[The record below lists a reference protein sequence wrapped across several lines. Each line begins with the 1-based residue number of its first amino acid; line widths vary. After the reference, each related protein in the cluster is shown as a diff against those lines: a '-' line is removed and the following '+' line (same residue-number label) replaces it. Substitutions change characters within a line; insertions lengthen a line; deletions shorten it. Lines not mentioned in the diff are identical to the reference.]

1 MSKEILKKIERQM
14 YMPSQALIE
23 DVKKIDGDIMILGVS
38 GKMGYNLAALLVN
51 ALKEAGIE
59 KKVYGVARF
68 SGGQKDRERFDQ
80 LGVETIV
87 ADFLEPGALEKLPQ
101 VKNIIYMVGYKFGAS
116 GNEAY
121 TWALNSYLPGRVA
134 ETFPDSRIVA
144 FSTGTVYQLVD
155 VRSTAPSEE
164 VKPEPY
170 GEYAQSCL
178 GRERIFEY
186 FAKENQTETF
196 IYRLN
201 YAIDVRYGVLV
212 ELAMAIKNRE
222 AIDLSMGH
230 VNVIWQPDA
239 CEVAIRALNHTS
251 VPANVVNVTGPE
263 TLSVRWLAEVIG
275 EEMGI
280 KPIFTGK
287 EEDTALLSNAS
298 KSHALFGYPQTSI
311 REMIHYVVTW
321 IENGGPVDDKPTHF
335 QEREGEF

>member
-1 MSKEILKKIERQM
+1 MSQEILQEIETMM
-14 YMPSQALIE
+14 YTPSEALIE

-51 ALKEAGIE
+51 ALREAGIK

-68 SGGQKDRERFDQ
+68 SGGKKDRQRFDD

-87 ADFLEPGALEKLPQ
+87 ADFLEPQALDKLPQ
-101 VKNIIYMVGYKFGAS
+101 VENIIYMVGYKFGAS

-121 TWALNSYLPGRVA
+121 TWALNSYLPGKVA
-134 ETFPDSRIVA
+134 ESFPNSKIVA

-186 FAKENQTETF
+186 FSELNKTPTF

-212 ELAMAIKNRE
+212 ELALAIKNRE

-239 CEVAIRALNHTS
+239 CEVAIRALNHTT

-263 TLSVRWLAEVIG
+263 TLSVRWLAETIG
-275 EEMGI
+275 QEMGI
-280 KPIFTGK
+280 KPIFTGQ

-298 KSHALFGYPQTSI
+298 KAHELFGYPQTSI
-311 REMIHYVVTW
+311 REMIRYIVTW
-321 IENGGPVDDKPTHF
+321 IENGGELDDKPTHF

>member
-1 MSKEILKKIERQM
+1 MSKNILQEIETMM
-14 YMPSQALIE
+14 YTPSQALVE

-38 GKMGYNLAALLVN
+38 GKMGYNLAALLIN
-51 ALKEAGIE
+51 ALKKAGID

-68 SGGQKDRERFDQ
+68 SGGAKDRKRFDD

-87 ADFLEPGALEKLPQ
+87 ADFLKPHALEQLPQ
-101 VKNIIYMVGYKFGAS
+101 VENIIYMVGYKFGAS
-116 GNEAY
+116 GNEPY
-121 TWALNSYLPGRVA
+121 TWALNSYLPGKVA
-134 ETFPDSRIVA
+134 ETFPNSKIVA

-178 GRERIFEY
+178 GRERIFEH
-186 FAKENQTETF
+186 FAKENNTPTF

-212 ELAMAIKNRE
+212 ELATAIKNRQP
-222 AIDLSMGH
+222 IDLSMGH

-263 TLSVRWLAEVIG
+263 TLSVRWLAETIG
-275 EEMGI
+275 REMGI
-280 KPIFTGK
+280 EPIFEGQ
-287 EEDTALLSNAS
+287 EENTALLSNAS
-298 KSHALFGYPQTSI
+298 KSHQLFGYPQTTI
-311 REMIHYVVTW
+311 RDMIRYIVTW
-321 IENGGPVDDKPTHF
+321 IENGGQLDNKPTHF